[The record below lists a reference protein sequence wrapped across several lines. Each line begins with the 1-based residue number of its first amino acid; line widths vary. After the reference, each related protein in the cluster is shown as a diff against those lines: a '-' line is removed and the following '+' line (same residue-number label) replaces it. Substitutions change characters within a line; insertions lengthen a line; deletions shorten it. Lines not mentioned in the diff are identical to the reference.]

1 METTT
6 RLSDM
11 MPRPVTAGTDWSLQS
26 AKIDQLIA
34 AKSRA
39 DVALRNAPKSK
50 ANPFFKSDYADLDG
64 ITKKVRPTY
73 GAHGLAF
80 CQHPWIKDEQ
90 NILVTTLGHE
100 SGQWMRSIMPVV
112 ALADK
117 NGNITPQAFG
127 SALTYARRYAISS
140 MSNIAA
146 TDEDDDAEVAMGR
159 ADVVDDDVNNDTA
172 VNDTAVVVDKDAP
185 IAPPAPTVEDELEV
199 TLKEVT
205 TKQHLDGWYR
215 SHQASVSALKNTDA
229 KRFQRVV
236 SIYKEL
242 EKKYGK

>member
-1 METTT
+1 METTPTTT
-6 RLSDM
+6 RLSDLL
-11 MPRPVTAGTDWSLQS
+11 PRPPAENTEWSLQS
-26 AKIDQLIA
+26 TKIDQLIA

-50 ANPFFKSDYADLDG
+50 SNPFFKSDYADLDG

-80 CQHPWIKDEQ
+80 CQHPWIKDGM

-112 ALADK
+112 AVADK

-159 ADVVDDDVNNDTA
+159 ADVVDDNVDND
-172 VNDTAVVVDKDAP
+172 AVVVVDNDAP
-185 IAPPAPTVEDELEV
+185 IAPPAPTVEGNLEV
-199 TLKEVT
+199 TLGEVSSQ
-205 TKQHLDGWYR
+205 KHIQAWYR
-215 SHQASVSALKNTDA
+215 SHQAEVSALKNTDA
-229 KRFQRVV
+229 TRFQKVV
-236 SIYKEL
+236 SLYKKL
-242 EKKYGK
+242 EKKYDGK

>member
-1 METTT
+1 
-6 RLSDM
+6 
-11 MPRPVTAGTDWSLQS
+11 
-26 AKIDQLIA
+26 
-34 AKSRA
+34 
-39 DVALRNAPKSK
+39 
-50 ANPFFKSDYADLDG
+50 
-64 ITKKVRPTY
+64 
-73 GAHGLAF
+73 
-80 CQHPWIKDEQ
+80 
-90 NILVTTLGHE
+90 
-100 SGQWMRSIMPVV
+100 MPVV

-159 ADVVDDDVNNDTA
+159 ADVVDDDVNNDA
-172 VNDTAVVVDKDAP
+172 AVVVDKDAP

-215 SHQASVSALKNTDA
+215 SHQSEVSALKNTDA